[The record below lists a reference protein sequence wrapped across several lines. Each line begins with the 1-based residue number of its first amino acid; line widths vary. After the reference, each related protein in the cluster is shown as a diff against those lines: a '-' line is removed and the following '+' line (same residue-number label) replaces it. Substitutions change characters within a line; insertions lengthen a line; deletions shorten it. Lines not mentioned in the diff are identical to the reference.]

1 VRSVPPKRPEEPG
14 EKSKFSNSE
23 VLEEQSWTAADLMR
37 SFGIKAKQFEGW
49 QEQGLFPVRD
59 AYSFEDLVAL
69 RVLIKLR
76 DMGVSAKRMKTAFA
90 SVKAQVGSVDNPWKE
105 VRLSVE
111 GKRVQVQ
118 TKGRKMEAES
128 GQLVFNFDEAE
139 MQKLLRFPSAKPD
152 GKQQVQRARVE
163 AETCFQRG
171 LELEQNGAD
180 KREAIA
186 AYEEALTHFPEMAG
200 ALVNIG
206 TIYFNARRWKE
217 AERYYGRALGA
228 DADYPLAHFNLA
240 NLHEELGRTSLA
252 IQHYKKAIEL
262 LPTYADAHYNLALLY
277 QTRERPMEA
286 LRHWK
291 IYLQLD
297 GSSHWASIARREL
310 NRLKEAAVI
319 RSRSGS
325 ESA

>member
-1 VRSVPPKRPEEPG
+1 MPPKRPDRKNEATPTDPPSFEQ
-14 EKSKFSNSE
+14 
-23 VLEEQSWTAADLMR
+23 QSWTPADLIR
-37 SFGIKAKQFEGW
+37 SFNLKPKQFESW
-49 QEQGLFPVRD
+49 QEQGLFPTKES
-59 AYSFEDLVAL
+59 YSFEDLVAL

-76 DMGVSAKRMKTAFA
+76 DMGVSAKKMKSAFA

-118 TKGRKMEAES
+118 TGGRKIEADS
-128 GQLVFNFDEAE
+128 GQLVFNFDQAE
-139 MQKLLRFPSAKPD
+139 MQKLLSFPSAKKEES
-152 GKQQVQRARVE
+152 KQSQRARLE
-163 AETCFQRG
+163 AENCFQRG
-171 LELEQNGAD
+171 LELEQSGAD
-180 KREAIA
+180 KRQAIE
-186 AYEEALTHFPEMAG
+186 AYEEALEHFPEMAG
-200 ALVNIG
+200 AMVNIG
-206 TIYFNARRWKE
+206 TIYFNARRWRESEK
-217 AERYYGRALGA
+217 YYTRALEI
-228 DADYPLAHFNLA
+228 DPDYPLAHFNLA

-252 IQHYKKAIEL
+252 IQHYRKAIEL
-262 LPTYADAHYNLALLY
+262 LPTYADAHYNLALLF

-319 RSRSGS
+319 RSRSSS

>member
-1 VRSVPPKRPEEPG
+1 MASKRPDPKNEALPSRDAASL
-14 EKSKFSNSE
+14 EK
-23 VLEEQSWTAADLMR
+23 QSWTAADLLR
-37 SFGIKAKQFEGW
+37 SFGIKPKQFESW
-49 QEQGLFPVRD
+49 QQQGLFPLKD
-59 AYSFEDLVAL
+59 TYSFEDLIAL

-76 DMGVSAKRMKTAFA
+76 DMGVSAKKMKSAFA
-90 SVKAQVGSVDNPWKE
+90 SVRAQVGSVDNPWKE

-118 TKGRKMEAES
+118 TGGKKMEADS
-128 GQLVFNFDEAE
+128 GQLVFNFDQAE
-139 MQKLLRFPSAKPD
+139 MQKLLSFPPARKEDP
-152 GKQQVQRARVE
+152 KQSQRARNE
-163 AETCFQRG
+163 AENCFQRG
-171 LELEQNGAD
+171 LELEQSGAD

-186 AYEEALTHFPEMAG
+186 AYEEALAHYPEMAG
-200 ALVNIG
+200 AMVNIG
-206 TIYFNARRWKE
+206 TIYFNARRWRESEK
-217 AERYYGRALGA
+217 YYTRALEI
-228 DADYPLAHFNLA
+228 DPDYPLAHFNLA

-252 IQHYKKAIEL
+252 IQHYRKAIEL

-319 RSRSGS
+319 RTRSSS